1 MSLLLPACKLSMI
14 PQELDAGFSQYLS
27 SPQTRPSQH
36 FSEASSHSEPHSL
49 ARVFG
54 PEQVVLSGCTHL
66 QYWSSWQT
74 NPSQQD
80 CLPILAPQSSDFSPS
95 IAQTGSE
102 TSVLRQNLPSG
113 SQTRPSQHDFAAYF
127 QLEPQSLARVSGPAQ
142 FLCSSVTHLQYWS
155 SWHTNPLQQTSLP
168 FFDPHSSDFSP
179 STAQIPVSTSAQY
192 LPAQMRPSQ
201 HSAAASS
208 HLEPHF
214 CARVPGPAQTFSSG
228 VTHLQYCTS

>member
-49 ARVFG
+49 ARVFA

-80 CLPILAPQSSDFSPS
+80 CLPDLAPQLSDFSPS
-95 IAQTGSE
+95 TAHITAPS
-102 TSVLRQNLPSG
+102 SCVRQNLPAG
-113 SQTRPSQHDFAAYF
+113 SQARPSQHDFAAYF
-127 QLEPQSLARVSGPAQ
+127 QSEPQSFARVSGPEQ
-142 FLCSSVTHLQYWS
+142 FL
-155 SWHTNPLQQTSLP
+155 
-168 FFDPHSSDFSP
+168 
-179 STAQIPVSTSAQY
+179 
-192 LPAQMRPSQ
+192 
-201 HSAAASS
+201 
-208 HLEPHF
+208 
-214 CARVPGPAQTFSSG
+214 FSSL
-228 VTHLQYCTS
+228 THLQYCTL

>member
-49 ARVFG
+49 ARVFA

-80 CLPILAPQSSDFSPS
+80 CLPCLAPQSSDFSPS
-95 IAQTGSE
+95 TAHVIAFS
-102 TSVLRQNLPSG
+102 SRQNLPAG

-127 QLEPQSLARVSGPAQ
+127 HLDPQSFARVSGPEQ
-142 FLCSSVTHLQYWS
+142 FPCSSL
-155 SWHTNPLQQTSLP
+155 
-168 FFDPHSSDFSP
+168 
-179 STAQIPVSTSAQY
+179 
-192 LPAQMRPSQ
+192 
-201 HSAAASS
+201 
-208 HLEPHF
+208 
-214 CARVPGPAQTFSSG
+214 
-228 VTHLQYCTS
+228 THLQYCCS